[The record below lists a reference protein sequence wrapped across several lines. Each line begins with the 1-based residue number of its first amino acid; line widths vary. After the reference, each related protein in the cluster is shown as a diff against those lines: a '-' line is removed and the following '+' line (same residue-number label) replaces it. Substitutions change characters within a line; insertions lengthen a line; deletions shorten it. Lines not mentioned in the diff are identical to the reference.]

1 MLEQMRQQSRSLLIY
16 LLFGIVIA
24 VFIGFG
30 PQSRVGC
37 GSRGQSRMTENAAR
51 VGDRVLSLKDYQY
64 GLMMLDRGFPPKVAR
79 QVRLKETVMDL
90 LIQREVLASEA
101 ERLGFR
107 VSDEEV
113 EDMLMH
119 DAKMLALGQPQRL
132 PSVEEPTD
140 GVKLD
145 AVRFAKFRQYQL
157 GMTEKSFIDQQ
168 RRELLAARMREMLRT
183 SVSVSSNEVQD
194 DWVRTT
200 DQANAEFVRFPV
212 TRYDSE
218 VELRPEDIAAYVKA
232 NQDKL
237 KKIYD
242 QRKPAV
248 YDKQPRQRRLRQI
261 LVKLE
266 SNANAD
272 ATASASKKAD
282 EIAARVRKGEPFA
295 KVAKAV
301 SDDGSTK
308 GRGGDLGWQRS
319 GGTTLG
325 PDAEAKVW
333 QAKDGEV
340 VGPIKTSAGFVLV
353 MAEGTREGDISFDQ
367 ASPELAEADMR
378 QEKAVAMAKA
388 DAEAALARAKA
399 APGKSLKEL
408 FPATEGDG
416 AKTTAPKAEETGL
429 FARRGALVPAIG
441 PAPVVAK
448 AIFSLTDEQPFAGPL
463 DEAGSFTLLKLKERK
478 KPDMA
483 EFAKEKLRL
492 TEDAGDRK
500 GGALVLDW
508 AQKRCREAKEAN
520 RIQVN
525 LDLLHYEDG
534 AGPTPYEACMPLR
547 F

>member
-24 VFIGFG
+24 VFIVNFG
-30 PQSRVGC
+30 PQSPSGC
-37 GSRGQSRMTENAAR
+37 DRGQSRMTESAAR

-79 QVRLKETVMDL
+79 QVRLKETIMDL
-90 LIQREVLASEA
+90 LIQRELLASEA

-107 VSDEEV
+107 VTDQEV

-132 PSVEEPTD
+132 PALED
-140 GVKLD
+140 GELD
-145 AVRFAKFRQYQL
+145 AARFSKFRQFQL
-157 GMTEKSFIDQQ
+157 GMTERSFIDQQ
-168 RRELLAARMREMLRT
+168 RRELLAARMREMLRS
-183 SVSVSSNEVQD
+183 SVAVSPNEVQD

-200 DQANAEFVRFPV
+200 DQANAEFVRFQV
-212 TRYDSE
+212 SHYDSE

-237 KKIYD
+237 KKIYE

-261 LVKLE
+261 LVKL
-266 SNANAD
+266 AAD
-272 ATASASKKAD
+272 ADADTTAAASKKAD
-282 EIAARVRKGEPFA
+282 EIAARVRKGESFA

-325 PDAEAKVW
+325 PEAEAKVW
-333 QAKDGEV
+333 QAKDGEL
-340 VGPIKTSAGFVLV
+340 VGPIKTGAGFMLV
-353 MAEGTREGDISFDQ
+353 MPEGTREGDISFEQ
-367 ASPELAEADMR
+367 ASAELAEAELR

-399 APGKSLKEL
+399 APGKALKEV
-408 FPATEGDG
+408 FPAAEGDA
-416 AKTTAPKAEETGL
+416 AKATAPKAEETGL
-429 FARRGALVPAIG
+429 FARRGALVPTIG

-463 DEAGSFTLLKLKERK
+463 DEAGAFTVLKLKERK

-483 EFAKEKLRL
+483 EFAKEKMRL

-508 AQKRCREAKEAN
+508 AQKRCREAKDAN

-525 LDLLHYEDG
+525 LDLLRYEDG
-534 AGPTPYEACMPLR
+534 AGPTPYEACMPVR